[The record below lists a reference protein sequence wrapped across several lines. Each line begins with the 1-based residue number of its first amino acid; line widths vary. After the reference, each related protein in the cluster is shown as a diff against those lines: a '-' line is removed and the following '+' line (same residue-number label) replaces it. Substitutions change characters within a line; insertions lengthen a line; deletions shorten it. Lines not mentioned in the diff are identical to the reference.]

1 MGQRQVDLPESPS
14 DLHSE
19 FEGSQDCIVRF
30 ISKQTFEK
38 VLFIPGWSGMCSLAE
53 MTSFLT
59 LLSAGMTYVY
69 HICLYEVRRIGSGA
83 SCMLNQTATN

>member
-19 FEGSQDCIVRF
+19 FEGIQDCIVRF
-30 ISKQTFEK
+30 VSKQTFEK

-53 MTSFLT
+53 MLPS
-59 LLSAGMTYVY
+59 
-69 HICLYEVRRIGSGA
+69 
-83 SCMLNQTATN
+83 